1 MTGALESD
9 TIAAIATAPGR
20 SALAV
25 VRMSGPRCADILR
38 RLLPSLEGRLPRERT
53 TALLPIVD
61 PESGEL
67 LDRGLVTWFPGPRSY
82 TGEDSAEFSVHGGSL
97 IAALVLDALGRAG
110 AREAR
115 GGEFTQ
121 RAWLNGKVDLVQ
133 AEGVRDLVEA
143 ESEAQRRAALL
154 QTEGGLSKRLAALR
168 EGLVH
173 LEALLVYHVDFPEED
188 EPPVPLT
195 RIVSEGRTL
204 EGRLGE
210 LLATAPEGELLQEGA
225 LTVLAGRPNSG
236 KSSLFNALLG
246 QNRAIVTEEPG
257 TTRDAIEV
265 RISLGGYPFRL
276 VDTAGIRGEEAGL
289 VEQMGIEVARRY
301 LARADLVL
309 LCIRAD
315 EGWGAEEEGFL
326 EEVPSGTIII
336 PVRTMV
342 DRVSELMGEAQ
353 PGREDSLPERG
364 APLPRLETPLRVSV
378 VSGTGL
384 ADLRER
390 LPSRAFGRLLEAGS
404 EVPVLTRRRQR
415 EGVRRALEELAAF
428 SDALQAGIP
437 ADIAVTHLRTAEAAL
452 EELVGVLHG
461 EEILDRVF
469 GEFCIGK

>member
-1 MTGALESD
+1 MTGALQAD
-9 TIAAIATAPGR
+9 TIAAVATAPGR

-25 VRMSGPRCADILR
+25 VRMSGPCCADILR
-38 RLLPSLEGRLPRERT
+38 RVLPSLEGRLPPERAS
-53 TALLPIVD
+53 ALLPIVD

-82 TGEDSAEFSVHGGSL
+82 TGEDSAEFSVHGGTL
-97 IAALVLDALGRAG
+97 IPALVLDALGRAG
-110 AREAR
+110 ARQAR

-154 QTEGGLSKRLAALR
+154 QTEGGLSRRLEALR

-188 EPPVPLT
+188 EPPVPLA
-195 RIVSEGRTL
+195 RIVAESRTL

-210 LLATAPEGELLQEGA
+210 LLATAPEGELLQGGA

-246 QNRAIVTEEPG
+246 ETRAIVTEEPG
-257 TTRDAIEV
+257 TTRDAIEA

-289 VEQMGIEVARRY
+289 VERMGIEVARRY

-326 EEVPSGTIII
+326 EEIPSGTIIV

-342 DRVSELMGEAQ
+342 DRLAGGES
-353 PGREDSLPERG
+353 GRVAEPLWGEEC
-364 APLPRLETPLRVSV
+364 PLPGGETPVPVSV
-378 VSGTGL
+378 VSRSGL
-384 ADLRER
+384 AELRER
-390 LPSRAFGRLLEAGS
+390 LPERAFGRLLATGS

-415 EGVRRALEELAAF
+415 EGVRSALEELEAF
-428 SDALQAGIP
+428 GNALRTGVP
-437 ADIAVTHLRTAEAAL
+437 ADIAATHLRVAEAAL
-452 EELVGVLHG
+452 EELVGAMQS
-461 EEILDRVF
+461 EEVLDRVF